1 MFIQNPNKLFNV
13 GILIWNHFIIQTF
26 VFQYSQTFL
35 KTKFQ
40 SEVTRQQLYR
50 VTFKRKQLYNNF

>member
-13 GILIWNHFIIQTF
+13 GILIRNHFIIQTF

-40 SEVTRQQLYR
+40 SEVTRQQLYF